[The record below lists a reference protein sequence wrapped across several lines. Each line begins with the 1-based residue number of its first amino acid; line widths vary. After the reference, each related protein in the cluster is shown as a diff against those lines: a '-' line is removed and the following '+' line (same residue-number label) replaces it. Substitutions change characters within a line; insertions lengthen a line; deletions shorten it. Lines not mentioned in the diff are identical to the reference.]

1 MVYAAVSDG
10 ACAMSAPPNS
20 IYKWLVVAVMWF
32 IACLNYADRMTV
44 FSVLPVLKR
53 EMGFSD
59 VALSMLGS
67 TFLWVYGLC
76 SPVGGY
82 LGDRFPRRRVILASL
97 VLFSIVTFATGL
109 TRTAGQMI
117 GLRCLL
123 GLSEA
128 IFLPPAL
135 AYIASFHGERTRSLA
150 NSIALTG
157 LTAGAGFG
165 SWYGGFMSDHYSWRM
180 GFFGLGIAG
189 LGVALV
195 AAFVLRK
202 EQSPIAL
209 QAKIIHEPFRTKV
222 LCVLATPTARALIF
236 LAFALSLTSWPTSS
250 WIPTYLYESFKL
262 TLTRAGSSLA
272 WFAAL
277 PALFGGLAGGILADR
292 WTKRDI
298 RGRMAVQVIG
308 FAVMAPAMLAI
319 GFMPSAGSLAEVLVI
334 YSAFRGML
342 ECNSMPIFC
351 SVVPSHRWSMA
362 YGIYN
367 LAGTLAGSLGI
378 FLVGVQKSSWGIGY
392 TLSAMS
398 SLLFIALF
406 VMAIIMFRYLGRD
419 VRRQEEWRR
428 REASD
433 GAAPAVA

>member
-1 MVYAAVSDG
+1 MISTA
-10 ACAMSAPPNS
+10 NS
-20 IYKWLVVAVMWF
+20 RYKWLVVAVMWF
-32 IACLNYADRMTV
+32 IACLNYADRMTI

-82 LGDRFPRRRVILASL
+82 LGDRYPRRGVILASL
-97 VLFSIVTFATGL
+97 VLFSTVTFATGL
-109 TRTAGQMI
+109 TRTASQMI

-128 IFLPPAL
+128 VFLPPAL
-135 AYIASFHGERTRSLA
+135 AYIASFHGDRTRSLA

-165 SWYGGFMSDHYSWRM
+165 SWYGGFMSDRYSWRM

-189 LGVALV
+189 IAVAVL
-195 AAFVLRK
+195 AALILRK
-202 EQSPIAL
+202 EQAPVSL
-209 QAKIIHEPFRTKV
+209 QATVIQEPFRTKILAV
-222 LCVLATPTARALIF
+222 LGTPTARALIF
-236 LAFALSLTSWPTSS
+236 LAFALSLTSWPASS
-250 WIPTYLYESFKL
+250 WIPTYLYENFKL
-262 TLTRAGSSLA
+262 SLTHAGSSLT

-277 PALFGGLAGGILADR
+277 PALLGGVAGGILADR
-292 WTKRDI
+292 WTKHDI

-308 FAVMAPAMLAI
+308 FTVMAPAMLAL
-319 GFMPSAGSLAEVLVI
+319 GFMPSARNVAEDLVI
-334 YSAFRGML
+334 YSVFRGLL

-378 FLVGVQKSSWGIGY
+378 FLVGAQKSSWGIGH

-398 SLLFIALF
+398 SLLFVALF
-406 VMAIIMFRYLGRD
+406 VMAFTMFRYLRSD
-419 VRRQEEWRR
+419 VLRLQEHSAEVA
-428 REASD
+428 AS
-433 GAAPAVA
+433 AR